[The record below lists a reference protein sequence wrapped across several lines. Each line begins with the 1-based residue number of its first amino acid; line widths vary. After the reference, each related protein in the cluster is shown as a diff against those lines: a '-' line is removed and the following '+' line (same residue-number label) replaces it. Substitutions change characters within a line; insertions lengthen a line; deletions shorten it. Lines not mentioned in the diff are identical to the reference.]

1 MRREKI
7 LIMTP
12 VGRSPSGEYID
23 YFPSRW
29 SGSTGMFKSTTFY
42 PFNLAYLSTFLKLKT
57 KHTIKFFDA
66 NYYGVD
72 SDEYVDYVKKYDPNI
87 LIIEIDSIIEKKML
101 AIIKILKEFNTL
113 LRIIVCGPS
122 PSSNPNIFLDS
133 GASYVA
139 IGEFELSILNLIK
152 SGFDEKTFGIYPNQR
167 EELIDLDMLPFP
179 EDEDIKRRNY
189 CRYYASEYNEV
200 EVFST
205 RGCPHMCNFCVVA
218 NVYGGK
224 PSFRVRKV
232 SSVIEEIKYLKSSI
246 PDLEGIFF
254 NEESHTSNKSFIREL
269 CLEIIRLGLTDIKY
283 NCMTNY
289 DTLDLDL
296 LNLMKKAGYYKVRIG
311 IESLDSD
318 VSALIT
324 KTKIKSNHEK
334 LMDIL
339 KIAKELDIKIYVT
352 MSIGAVGSSKEKDL
366 DSLKQ
371 LELLYDNDYIQEFQV
386 SINTPMPGTPFY
398 SIAKENKWIVES
410 GKFDGA
416 KFSTISY
423 ENYRADDIKEVFDIA
438 NELRAK
444 ILNKNREEKK
454 IRYSSY
460 DKDWCEPVYKLT
472 QRKIGEY
479 YHE

>member
-1 MRREKI
+1 MQYENI

-72 SDEYVDYVKKYDPNI
+72 SDEYMDYVKKHNPDT

-101 AIIKILKEFNTL
+101 EIVKALKECNKF

-122 PSSNPNIFLDS
+122 PTNNPKVFLDS
-133 GASYVA
+133 GVNYVA
-139 IGEFELSILNLIK
+139 MGEFELSISNLIK
-152 SGFDEKTFGIYPNQR
+152 SNFDEKTLGIYPNQR
-167 EELIDLDMLPFP
+167 EKLIDLSLLPFP
-179 EDEDIKRRNY
+179 ENEDIKRRNY

-218 NVYGGK
+218 NVYSGK
-224 PSFRVRKV
+224 PSFRIRKV
-232 SSVIEEIKYLKSSI
+232 SSVIEEIKYLKSTI

-254 NEESHTSNKSFIREL
+254 NEETHTSNKNFIKEL
-269 CLEIIRLGLTDIKY
+269 CLEIIRLELNNIKY

-289 DTLDLDL
+289 DTLDEDL
-296 LNLMKKAGYYKVRIG
+296 LQIMKKAGYYKVRIG

-324 KTKIKSNHEK
+324 KTKIKSDHKK

-339 KIAKELDIKIYVT
+339 KIAKKIGISVYVT
-352 MSIGAVGSSKEKDL
+352 MSIGTIGSSKEKDL
-366 DSLKQ
+366 YSIKQ
-371 LELLYDNDYIQEFQV
+371 LKVLYDNKYIQEFQV

-398 SIAKENKWIVES
+398 SLAKENQWIVENS
-410 GKFDGA
+410 KFDGA

-423 ENYRADDIKEVFDIA
+423 ENYSDKDIKEVYDIA
-438 NELRAK
+438 NELRVK
-444 ILNKNREEKK
+444 IIKKNIEKEK

-460 DKDWCEPVYKLT
+460 DKNWCKPVYKLT
-472 QRKIGEY
+472 QREIGKY
-479 YHE
+479 YNE